1 MVAGANQ
8 WLLQNVG
15 LGLFPMLFLFHS
27 QKVPADL
34 SDLVYSAHSWILY
47 YFRNGGVWLVKVIFS

>member
-34 SDLVYSAHSWILY
+34 CLVCLVYIVGSFITFEMEVY
-47 YFRNGGVWLVKVIFS
+47 G